1 MEFFLNLI
9 NKVQAALPSPSLSEN
24 DLRNATDVGDF
35 ISKLY
40 PWAIG
45 FGVGLASLVMIY
57 AGYIYVTSQGN
68 PDSTKTAKDLIVGAL
83 VGLALIILAGMIL
96 RSVVGIP
103 EVAPT

>member
-1 MEFFLNLI
+1 VGYLI
-9 NKVQAALPSPSLSEN
+9 NFIYKAYAATPSLSEGE
-24 DLRNATDVGDF
+24 LRGSDTVGTF
-35 ISKLY
+35 ITKLY
-40 PWAIG
+40 PWAIS
-45 FGVGLASLVMIY
+45 FGAALAGLMMIY